1 MRTGLV
7 ACLLGCCRCTSGS
20 DLARTQGR
28 VFRPSLGGV
37 CVRAS
42 TFNRQGIYTLGHIDR
57 LRSYVCTYVHSYYVL
72 CTSISTPWGVERD
85 SDQMTMAAAALSRV
99 GRLWLCCMHGAPVF
113 VLGHGIT
120 PRPFLRH
127 ECIRCPSPCMDGMCI
142 LLCT

>member
-1 MRTGLV
+1 VRTGLV

-57 LRSYVCTYVHSYYVL
+57 LRSYVHMYIATMYSVHRS
-72 CTSISTPWGVERD
+72 
-85 SDQMTMAAAALSRV
+85 
-99 GRLWLCCMHGAPVF
+99 
-113 VLGHGIT
+113 
-120 PRPFLRH
+120 
-127 ECIRCPSPCMDGMCI
+127 
-142 LLCT
+142 LLPGG